1 MNDIS
6 KKKSAV
12 VLMSGGM
19 DSTLCAAIALSQG
32 YEVAGLHLNY
42 RQRTEAREERA
53 FNEICDFYK
62 ITKRI
67 VVDVS
72 YFNQIGGSSLTDMDI
87 LVSRANLDSKEIP
100 TSYVPFRNA
109 NILAIST
116 SWAEVI
122 GASAIL
128 IGAMQLDSS
137 GYPDCSQSFFDAFQK
152 AIDLGTKPETQI
164 EIITPL
170 MNLTKAD
177 IVREGVKLGVPFH
190 LTWSCYQNSDV
201 PCGVCDSCALR
212 KRGFQLAGVEDSFNC

>member
-1 MNDIS
+1 MTNPQ
-6 KKKSAV
+6 KSAV

-42 RQRTEAREERA
+42 RQRTEAREEHA

-62 ITKRI
+62 ISRRL

-72 YFNQIGGSSLTDMDI
+72 YFNLIGGSSLTDEKI
-87 LVSRANLDSKEIP
+87 EISKANLDSKEIP

-122 GASAIL
+122 GASAIF

-137 GYPDCSQSFFDAFQK
+137 GYPDCRQNFFDAFQK
-152 AIDLGTKPETQI
+152 AIDLGTKPETKI

-170 MNLTKAD
+170 MNLSKAD

-201 PCGVCDSCALR
+201 PCGLCDSCALR
-212 KRGFQLAGVEDSFNC
+212 KRGFELAGVEDCFND

>member
-1 MNDIS
+1 MTNPQ
-6 KKKSAV
+6 KSAV

-42 RQRTEAREERA
+42 QQRTETREERA

-62 ITKRI
+62 ITKRL

-72 YFNQIGGSSLTDMDI
+72 YFNQIGGSSLTDLDMQ
-87 LVSRANLDSKEIP
+87 VSNANLDSKEIP

-122 GASAIL
+122 GASAIF

-137 GYPDCSQSFFDAFQK
+137 GYPDCRQNFFDAFQK
-152 AIDLGTKPETQI
+152 AIDLGTRPETKI
-164 EIITPL
+164 EIMTPL

-190 LTWSCYQNSDV
+190 LTWSCYQSSDA

-212 KRGFQLAGVEDSFNC
+212 KRGFETAGVKDSFNDK

>member
-1 MNDIS
+1 MTNPQ
-6 KKKSAV
+6 KSAV

-42 RQRTEAREERA
+42 KQRTEAREEQA

-62 ITKRI
+62 ISKRL

-72 YFNQIGGSSLTDMDI
+72 YFNQIGGSSLTDVNMQ
-87 LVSRANLDSKEIP
+87 VSRANLDSKEIP

-122 GASAIL
+122 GASAIF

-137 GYPDCSQSFFDAFQK
+137 GYPDCRQSFFDAFQN

-164 EIITPL
+164 KIITPL
-170 MNLTKAD
+170 MNLSKAD
-177 IVREGVKLGVPFH
+177 IVREGVKLSVPFH

-212 KRGFQLAGVEDSFNC
+212 KRGFELAGVEDSFNY

>member
-1 MNDIS
+1 MTNPP
-6 KKKSAV
+6 KSAV

-42 RQRTEAREERA
+42 KQRTEAREGRA

-62 ITKRI
+62 ITKRLT
-67 VVDVS
+67 VDVS
-72 YFNQIGGSSLTDMDI
+72 YFNQIGGSSLTDEKMEI
-87 LVSRANLDSKEIP
+87 SKANLDSKEIP

-122 GASAIL
+122 GASAIF

-137 GYPDCSQSFFDAFQK
+137 GYPDCRQNFFDAFQK
-152 AIDLGTKPETQI
+152 AIDLGTKPETKI

-170 MNLTKAD
+170 MNLSKAD

-212 KRGFQLAGVEDSFNC
+212 KRGFELAGVEDSFND